1 MKRIYSNYSEEEYQ
15 LMLDASTQMG
25 ISLSA
30 YQKYC
35 SLLRLKTTNTF
46 SSPDLIQK
54 LLDSLKNFDKG
65 VPFVVASLLPDK
77 WVSLTRSQKITLS
90 KKLSKEIKANPCL
103 YKKVGVLNG
112 NISQY
117 IKL

>member
-1 MKRIYSNYSEEEYQ
+1 MRRIYSNYSEEEYQ
-15 LMLDASTQMG
+15 LMIDASAEMG

-35 SLLRLKTTNTF
+35 SLLRLKRTNTF
-46 SSPDLIQK
+46 PSPDLIQD

-65 VPFVVASLLPDK
+65 VPFIVASLLPDK

-90 KKLSKEIKANPCL
+90 KRLSKEVKENPTS
-103 YKKVGVLNG
+103 YKKVGELNG